1 MAAALPS
8 KRLAPF
14 FPPWLR
20 AFVRTREVGLA
31 LAAVGIGAVSGFLVA
46 VMGDSA
52 QAIHEIFF
60 GVQPGLRLSVSFDLT
75 PWRVLVVPALGGAVL
90 TGLAFWARSR
100 FPGRLFDAIE
110 ANALHGGRMSFG
122 GSLYISLQTVL
133 SNGFGASV
141 GLEAGYTQIGS
152 AFASLIGR
160 GLAARRSDMRL
171 LVACGAAGAIAAAF
185 GAPLAGSFYG
195 FELVLGAYSV
205 GALVPVVGSA
215 IIANYVDG
223 ALAEHSYLITSGP
236 LAAVGPSEF
245 AHVGVIAV
253 LCAFGSIAVMQGVA
267 ISERVFTK
275 SGIPVGLRPV
285 VGGLIVG
292 AIGIFAPQALG
303 AGHGALQANLLR
315 STPLALLAS
324 LVVLKMLAS
333 SVSLGSGFRGGLFFA
348 SLLLGSLTGK
358 LYAEVVTHFTP
369 FGFDPGIAA
378 IAGMAAFGTGVLGA
392 PVTMTVLALE
402 STGNFSVTMAALV
415 ACAITSL
422 GVRETFG
429 YSFATWR
436 FHLRGETI
444 RGPHDV
450 GWINDMKVARLM
462 LKDARTVSGEVPI
475 SAARGMFPPGSVKQ
489 IVALDGQGRYAGVVM
504 TADLHAAGPDDLA
517 HPVQSVAQDAKAWL
531 LTDMTV
537 KQALDA
543 FEKSESDVLAVI
555 DSETS
560 RKVVGIL
567 SEAHALRRYGEEL
580 ERRNREMVF
589 G

>member
-8 KRLAPF
+8 RRLAPF

-31 LAAVGIGAVSGFLVA
+31 LAAVGIGAVSGVLVA
-46 VMGDSA
+46 AMSDSA
-52 QAIHEIFF
+52 QLLHEIVF
-60 GVQPGLRLSVSFDLT
+60 GVHQGQHLSGSFGLAH
-75 PWRVLVVPALGGAVL
+75 WRVLVGPALGGVVL
-90 TGLAFWARSR
+90 TALAYWARSR

-122 GSLYISLQTVL
+122 GSLYITVQTVL
-133 SNGFGASV
+133 SSGFGASV

-152 AFASLIGR
+152 AFASLMGR
-160 GLAARRSDMRL
+160 GLAARRNDMRL
-171 LVACGAAGAIAAAF
+171 LVTCGAAGAISAAF

-205 GALVPVVGSA
+205 GALVPVVASA
-215 IIANYVDG
+215 IVANFVDG

-236 LAAVGPSEF
+236 LAAVGPAEF
-245 AHVGVIAV
+245 AHVAVIAV
-253 LCAFGSIAVMQGVA
+253 LCAIGSIAVMQGVA
-267 ISERVFTK
+267 VCERLFQK
-275 SGIPVGLRPV
+275 SRLPTGLRPV
-285 VGGLIVG
+285 LGGLLVGGLGVL
-292 AIGIFAPQALG
+292 APQVLG
-303 AGHGALQANLLR
+303 SGHGALQVNLL
-315 STPLALLAS
+315 TNETVALLAS
-324 LVVLKMLAS
+324 LVLMKMLAS
-333 SVSLGSGFRGGLFFA
+333 AISLGSGFRGGLFFA

-358 LYAEVVTHFTP
+358 LYAEAVTLYTP
-369 FGFDPGIAA
+369 FKFDAGIAA

-392 PVTMTVLALE
+392 PITMTALALE

-415 ACAITSL
+415 ACVITAL
-422 GVRETFG
+422 GVRDTFG

-444 RGPHDV
+444 RGPHDI
-450 GWINDMKVARLM
+450 GWMRDMKVGRLM

-504 TADLHAAGPDDLA
+504 TADLHAAEPDELA
-517 HPVQSVAQDAKAWL
+517 HPVQSVAQMGNVWL

-537 KQALDA
+537 KQALDK
-543 FEKSESDVLAVI
+543 FEQTESDVLAVV
-555 DSETS
+555 DSDAS

-567 SEAHALRRYGEEL
+567 TEAHALRRYGEEL